1 VRRPRSKDPRGA
13 LAQDMRPAFEATTTP
28 DTDGVAMRESE
39 PCGAHAVTRG
49 AHVMKG
55 HTLTDEPRGAHVNRF
70 DPLRSVERR
79 ALHAIRIESLDAPQG
94 TPFTPDALVVD
105 ATRELGV
112 SDVARATE
120 RTAARSSRR
129 AAFPTRRRATHTS
142 GKRGWGLAPVAGAA
156 GALAVGLGGGA
167 AFAYIAGSSAS
178 NVALTTSAVSVKAI
192 GTTGSA
198 DLLPGRTGAAYFTLH
213 NPNSF
218 DATFDQVAPGATVV
232 SDNTGACGNNY
243 VSIAQTLP
251 FTIPTAV
258 TVSPGG
264 TSGTESIPD
273 LVKLA
278 PNAPSTCQGVTF
290 TVTLT
295 LSGQS

>member
-1 VRRPRSKDPRGA
+1 
-13 LAQDMRPAFEATTTP
+13 M
-28 DTDGVAMRESE
+28 
-39 PCGAHAVTRG
+39 
-49 AHVMKG
+49 
-55 HTLTDEPRGAHVNRF
+55 
-70 DPLRSVERR
+70 
-79 ALHAIRIESLDAPQG
+79 
-94 TPFTPDALVVD
+94 
-105 ATRELGV
+105 
-112 SDVARATE
+112 
-120 RTAARSSRR
+120 
-129 AAFPTRRRATHTS
+129 
-142 GKRGWGLAPVAGAA
+142 
-156 GALAVGLGGGA
+156 GLGGGA

-178 NVALTTSAVSVKAI
+178 NVALTTSAVTVKAI

-198 DLLPGRTGAAYFTLH
+198 DLLPGRAGATYFTLH

-218 DATFDQVAPGATVV
+218 DVTFDQVAPGATVV
-232 SDNTGACGNNY
+232 SDNTAVCGNNY

-264 TSGTESIPD
+264 TSGIESIPD